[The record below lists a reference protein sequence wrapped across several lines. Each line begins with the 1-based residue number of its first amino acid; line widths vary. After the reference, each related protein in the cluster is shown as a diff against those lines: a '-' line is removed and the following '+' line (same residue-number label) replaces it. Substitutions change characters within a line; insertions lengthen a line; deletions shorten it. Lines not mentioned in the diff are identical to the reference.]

1 MEASQNAYDVTTPLL
16 RQIPQTALDAVF
28 GAAALVS
35 ADTKL
40 TVVGRTWD
48 EFMAR
53 TGRSDLTRNAFL
65 GSSILLF
72 FRNEDQRR
80 VFESLLQ
87 SMRSDELGVHTQV
100 VDLGSKDKPFY
111 AQLHVQGLW
120 HEGVFVGYFVHC
132 LDITREHANRLTLID
147 RDRDFQTQRDSIEK
161 ANTSLLELQEKLR
174 TSAEEVAQR
183 EAQLRKVTEKSLR
196 LEKSTKESLERA
208 EKAVEKSSRLQHEL
222 DRLKKQQTD
231 NTQAVQESERMQSE
245 IARLSDER
253 QASQSTIEDLEVQ
266 LDAARSEAAR
276 VSQEYQNA
284 TTRYS
289 VLEQQLSEA
298 QKELGRLKPEYQAAS
313 AKCASV
319 EQRLTD
325 AQNEVE
331 KVTMDCQSA
340 QAKSNALEQ
349 ELATLKALHGGQ
361 AAETN
366 AAVQEIARL
375 SAIVR
380 EMSDAKNSSQSDLSS
395 VEDELQT
402 AKQEVEQ
409 LKAVLAEERKAPP
422 QVVKEKVLDETTV
435 DFLKQLTQAAC
446 YLDTSGRILSATG
459 AFWEQLGAIPEHATG
474 QPFAKWLGDDGSVE
488 FVKWISSA
496 KEACCIVTTANGLA
510 WNVCA
515 EIGADGKWKAITV
528 EAKPQAAPT
537 MFAFETPAPAQSHL
551 RALSRELADEFSN
564 LLTGVLGHASLAAAE
579 LDGPASRDIQAIERT
594 AREAAQL
601 VRKLSALNG
610 GGRHTQ
616 ENDLAPLLS
625 QFVKKLGPGYFGE
638 RPQIVLCDD
647 ACRVHGDTNGLK
659 IVLEAITHHAR
670 ENLATQGQV
679 CYTVSHADAHACLS
693 LSYDGLAGFP
703 SGWAEGMPPAVGQPG
718 WDLVFAREVLRGMNG
733 ELELTEDGA
742 RSMLLITLPQVVQ
755 TAGA

>member
-16 RQIPQTALDAVF
+16 RQVPQTALDAVF

-35 ADTKL
+35 ADMKL
-40 TVVGRTWD
+40 MVVGRTWD

-65 GSSILLF
+65 GSAILLF

-100 VDLGSKDKPFY
+100 VDLGTKDKPFY

-120 HEGVFVGYFVHC
+120 QDGVFVGYFVHC

-147 RDRDFQTQRDSIEK
+147 RDREFQTLRDAIEK
-161 ANTSLLELQEKLR
+161 ANSSLAELQEKLR

-183 EAQLRKVTEKSLR
+183 EAQLRKVTEKSMR

-222 DRLKKQQTD
+222 DRMRKQQTD
-231 NTQAVQESERMQSE
+231 NTQAVQETERMQAE
-245 IARLSDER
+245 IAKLTSDH
-253 QASQSTIEDLEVQ
+253 QGAQMALEDLELQ

-289 VLEQQLSEA
+289 VLEQQLSET
-298 QKELGRLKPEYQAAS
+298 QKELTRLKPEYQAAS

-319 EQRLTD
+319 EQRLSD
-325 AQNEVE
+325 ALNEVE
-331 KVTMDCQSA
+331 KVTIECQAA
-340 QAKSNALEQ
+340 QAKANALEQ
-349 ELATLKALHGGQ
+349 ELRSLRALHGGQ

-375 SAIVR
+375 SAIIR
-380 EMSDAKNSSQSDLSS
+380 EMNDAKNSSQNDLSAT
-395 VEDELQT
+395 EQELQQSR
-402 AKQEVEQ
+402 QEVEQ
-409 LKAVLAEERKAPP
+409 LKAVLADERKALP
-422 QVVKEKVLDETTV
+422 QVVKETVVDETTAS
-435 DFLKQLTQAAC
+435 FLTQISQPAC
-446 YLDTSGRILSATG
+446 YLDTSGKILCATG
-459 AFWEQLGAIPEHATG
+459 SFWEQIGANPGQATG

-496 KEACCIVTTANGLA
+496 KDSCCTVTTVNGSA
-510 WNVCA
+510 WRVCA
-515 EIGADGKWKAITV
+515 EIGADGKWTAITV
-528 EAKPQAAPT
+528 EAQQAPAPN
-537 MFAFETPAPAQSHL
+537 MFAFESPMPAHSHL

-579 LDGPASRDIQAIERT
+579 LDGPASRDLQAIERT

-601 VRKLSALNG
+601 VRKLSALTG

-625 QFVKKLGPGYFGE
+625 QFVKKLQPGYFGE

-659 IVLEAITHHAR
+659 MVLEAITHHAR

-679 CYTVSHADAHACLS
+679 CYTLSHADAHACLS

-703 SGWAEGMPPAVGQPG
+703 SGWSDGTPPAVGQPG
-718 WDLVFAREVLRGMNG
+718 WDLVFAREVLRGMSG

-742 RSMLLITLPQVVQ
+742 RSMLLITLPSV
-755 TAGA
+755 TKMANA